1 MGSQKRDYDVLEIV
15 PKWEIAKIYLRCLL
29 ANFTILLKWLY
40 ESVKC
45 KVNPTAIMRRTIERT
60 DFPNKPP
67 IFMTDT
73 NLGRHSYVKLEN
85 TKLHFVEAGSRSN
98 PIVLL
103 LHGFPDCWFG
113 WRYQIPELTH
123 YFHVIALD
131 LKGFNDSDKPH
142 WRFEYTPKKVCEDL
156 RKFLIAIS
164 AKSVSIIGHDLGA
177 TIGWL
182 FAHTNPEMVDKF
194 VSVSTPHPNLLWDNL
209 PKSSPFNRS
218 WLEFVQLPMLPEME
232 LKHTAD
238 KLLRRCHSH
247 VTKEKLYLSGTNGTL
262 TNNLMEA
269 YLYSFCQTDDWRG
282 PLNYYRNFLFY
293 RVRDGEILQCPCLII
308 TGNDDRFYKLESV
321 VKSSEFCENF
331 IIKIIEQCGR
341 APHQEMAAEFNS
353 TLLKFLIGKKFSQKP
368 TEVQPTQARGLVGRM
383 FGGIG
388 TVANNTVKLGNNLRE
403 TINNREK
410 TKLGHAAKAN
420 IVGKKLAWFAERLL
434 ERQDPLMP
442 AEYEALVDEYLQRFD
457 QELEQIK
464 IVQSI
469 GKHRATQ
476 HAAREAVIKTTIET
490 EKLNFNAGGGIEL
503 PDLCDAINF
512 KLFQEWDGSAA
523 SIQHLKLKFIS
534 RKALKTSTAKK
545 EAEAEKMME

>member
-1 MGSQKRDYDVLEIV
+1 MACPKRDYDVLEV
-15 PKWEIAKIYLRCLL
+15 VRKWEITKIYLRCLL
-29 ANFTILLKWLY
+29 ANILTLLKWLY

-73 NLGRHSYVKLEN
+73 NLGRHSYVKLE
-85 TKLHFVEAGSRSN
+85 
-98 PIVLL
+98 
-103 LHGFPDCWFG
+103 
-113 WRYQIPELTH
+113 IPELTH

-164 AKSVSIIGHDLGA
+164 AKSVSIVGHDLGA

-209 PKSSPFNRS
+209 PKSSPFNRN
-218 WLEFVQLPMLPEME
+218 WLEFVQLPMIPEME
-232 LKHTAD
+232 LKHTAE
-238 KLLRRCHSH
+238 KILRRCHSH
-247 VTKEKLYLSGTNGTL
+247 VAKEKQYCSGTNGSL
-262 TNNLMEA
+262 ANNLMEA
-269 YLYSFCQTDDWRG
+269 YMYSFCQTDDWRG

-293 RVRDGEILQCPCLII
+293 RVREGEIIQCPCLII

-321 VKSSEFCENF
+321 VKSSEYCENF

-341 APHQEMAAEFNS
+341 APHQEMATEFNS
-353 TLLKFLIGKKFSQKP
+353 TLLKFLIGKKYSQKP
-368 TEVQPTQARGLVGRM
+368 TDVQPAQTRGLVGRM

-410 TKLGHAAKAN
+410 IKLGHAAKAN
-420 IVGKKLAWFAERLL
+420 VVGKKLAWFAEQLT
-434 ERQDPLMP
+434 EQQEPLTP
-442 AEYEALVDEYLQRFD
+442 AEYEALIDLYLQRFD
-457 QELEQIK
+457 QELEQIR

-476 HAAREAVIKTTIET
+476 HAAREAVIKTTIDT
-490 EKLNFNAGGGIEL
+490 EKQNFNRGGGIEL
-503 PDLCDAINF
+503 PDLCDAANF
-512 KLFQEWDGSAA
+512 KVFQDWDGSAA
-523 SIQHLKLKFIS
+523 SIQHLKQKFIS
-534 RKALKTSTAKK
+534 RKSLQVLQERVPKRVPAV
-545 EAEAEKMME
+545 EKMAE

>member
-1 MGSQKRDYDVLEIV
+1 MANQKRDYDVLEVV
-15 PKWEIAKIYLRCLL
+15 PKWEITKIYLRCLL
-29 ANFTILLKWLY
+29 ANLTILLKWLY

-45 KVNPTAIMRRTIERT
+45 KINPTAIMRRTIERT

-85 TKLHFVEAGSRSN
+85 TKLHFIEAGNRSN
-98 PIVLL
+98 PTVLL

-194 VSVSTPHPNLLWDNL
+194 VSVSTPHPNLLWTNL
-209 PKSSPFNRS
+209 PKSSPFNRN

-238 KLLRRCHSH
+238 KVLRRCHSH

-282 PLNYYRNFLFY
+282 PLNYFRNFLFY
-293 RVRDGEILQCPCLII
+293 RVRDGEIIQCPCLII

-341 APHQEMAAEFNS
+341 APHQEMATEFNS
-353 TLLKFLIGKKFSQKP
+353 TVLKFLIGKKYSQKV
-368 TEVQPTQARGLVGRM
+368 TDVQPTQVRGLVGRM

-388 TVANNTVKLGNNLRE
+388 SVANNTVKLGNNLRE
-403 TINNREK
+403 SYAFTN
-410 TKLGHAAKAN
+410 
-420 IVGKKLAWFAERLL
+420 
-434 ERQDPLMP
+434 PLNSVPNFM
-442 AEYEALVDEYLQRFD
+442 
-457 QELEQIK
+457 IK
-464 IVQSI
+464 
-469 GKHRATQ
+469 G
-476 HAAREAVIKTTIET
+476 
-490 EKLNFNAGGGIEL
+490 
-503 PDLCDAINF
+503 
-512 KLFQEWDGSAA
+512 
-523 SIQHLKLKFIS
+523 
-534 RKALKTSTAKK
+534 
-545 EAEAEKMME
+545 

>member
-1 MGSQKRDYDVLEIV
+1 MANQKRDYDVLEVV
-15 PKWEIAKIYLRCLL
+15 PKWEITKIYLRCLL
-29 ANFTILLKWLY
+29 ANFVILLKWLY

-85 TKLHFVEAGSRSN
+85 TKLHFIEAGNRSN

-209 PKSSPFNRS
+209 PKSSPFNRN

-238 KLLRRCHSH
+238 KILRRCHSH

-293 RVRDGEILQCPCLII
+293 RVREGEIIQCPCLII
-308 TGNDDRFYKLESV
+308 SGNDDRFYKLESV

-341 APHQEMAAEFNS
+341 APHQEMATEFNS
-353 TLLKFLIGKKFSQKP
+353 TVLKFLIGKKYSQKVSDA
-368 TEVQPTQARGLVGRM
+368 TQPTQMRGLVGRM

-388 TVANNTVKLGNNLRE
+388 SVANNTVKLGNNLRE
-403 TINNREK
+403 TY
-410 TKLGHAAKAN
+410 AFAN
-420 IVGKKLAWFAERLL
+420 
-434 ERQDPLMP
+434 PLNSVPNFM
-442 AEYEALVDEYLQRFD
+442 
-457 QELEQIK
+457 IK
-464 IVQSI
+464 
-469 GKHRATQ
+469 G
-476 HAAREAVIKTTIET
+476 
-490 EKLNFNAGGGIEL
+490 
-503 PDLCDAINF
+503 
-512 KLFQEWDGSAA
+512 
-523 SIQHLKLKFIS
+523 
-534 RKALKTSTAKK
+534 
-545 EAEAEKMME
+545 